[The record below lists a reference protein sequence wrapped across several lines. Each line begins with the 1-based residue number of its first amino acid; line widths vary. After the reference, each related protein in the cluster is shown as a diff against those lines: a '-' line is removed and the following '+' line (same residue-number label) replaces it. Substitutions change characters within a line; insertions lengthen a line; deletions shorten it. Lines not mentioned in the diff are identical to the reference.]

1 MLSNPMPATVREYSM
16 KPHLALDIIQW
27 MQPLLELDLV
37 AWIIFRI
44 FV

>member
-1 MLSNPMPATVREYSM
+1 MKVRLE
-16 KPHLALDIIQW
+16 LDIIQW
-27 MQPLLELDLV
+27 MQPLLELDLA